1 MKKIELK
8 NAERTNERPCA
19 SWKDLALLSM
29 RQVSPN
35 TSLNVEQIGER
46 LKVLKKIQ
54 TCNAGATLQLE
65 DAEFKT
71 FNECAQSVAWQLVD
85 EDLFEFLSTVKKIAE
100 S

>member
-8 NAERTNERPCA
+8 NAVATKERPCA
-19 SWKDLALLSM
+19 SWKELALLSM
-29 RQVSPN
+29 RNVKPDQ
-35 TSLNVEQIGER
+35 SLNVEQIGER

-71 FNECAQSVAWQLVD
+71 FNECAQSVGWQLVD

-100 S
+100 G